1 MSPHKS
7 SKLVAQK
14 SGMELRG
21 SIPPRPAK
29 RKLNM
34 LDFKK
39 DTTLGYMYAY
49 EPSHPLAN
57 KAGKVY
63 EHIYVM
69 CNHIGRKLNP
79 DECVHHID
87 RIRENNSLSNLRLM
101 TFAEHARL
109 HAIEDRGIQFKEI
122 ECLNCKSKIHI
133 TSTSTQQYCSIE
145 CFHKQRL
152 KFEISKEDL
161 EILVWS
167 LPTTQVAEL
176 LGVSDVAISK
186 RCKSLGITKP
196 PRGFWAKVN
205 AGLLIANGLPQ

>member
-1 MSPHKS
+1 M
-7 SKLVAQK
+7 
-14 SGMELRG
+14 
-21 SIPPRPAK
+21 
-29 RKLNM
+29 LN
-34 LDFKK
+34 FVK

-49 EPSHPLAN
+49 APEHHLAN

-79 DECVHHID
+79 DECVHHKD
-87 RIRENNSLSNLRLM
+87 RNRENNSLDNLQLL

-109 HAIEDRGIQFKEI
+109 HAIEDRNVTFKEI
-122 ECLNCKSKIHI
+122 VCLTCAKKIQV
-133 TSTSTQQYCSIE
+133 TSSSTQQYCSAE

-152 KFEISKEDL
+152 KFEITKEDL
-161 EILVWS
+161 EIMVWS
-167 LPTTQVAEL
+167 YPTTHVAKI
-176 LGVSDVAISK
+176 LGVSDVAVGK
-186 RCKSLGITKP
+186 RCKALGVTKP